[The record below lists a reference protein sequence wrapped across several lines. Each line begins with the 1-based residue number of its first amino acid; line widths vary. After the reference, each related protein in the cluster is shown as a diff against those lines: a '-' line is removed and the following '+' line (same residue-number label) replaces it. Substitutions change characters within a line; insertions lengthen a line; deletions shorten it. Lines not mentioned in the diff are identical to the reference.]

1 MNDNVKEIES
11 IGFGILSSE
20 EIVNM
25 SVCELDNTKLT
36 GAGSVYDPRMGCNA
50 ENNIP
55 CITCLQLPKKCP
67 GHFGHITLNEPI
79 IHPLFYKDV
88 VSFLRCFCMNCKRLL
103 ITEDQIKLCGLNKLK
118 NDKRFKKILEKL
130 EKVDICS
137 HCDSPQPKIVYGIS
151 DNSISLVYKEDTDKK
166 DKISIT
172 LTTDEIKKSFES
184 YIDSDV
190 ILCGFEPG
198 RMHPR
203 NLIMNNFPVIPPCAR
218 PFVVADGH
226 ICDDDLTNQ
235 IIEIIKSNNI
245 LKKDEDEKEDDP
257 KNITKKQKALQSLKF
272 RISTFYNNSAGKA
285 KHATTG
291 RPIKGLKERITGK
304 EGQVRNN
311 LMGKRVD
318 YSARTVIGPDPTLPF
333 GWIAIPKEIAEEL
346 TKPEMV
352 CYFNKEYLEKIVN
365 DCKANFIVKTN
376 GTKINLKYA
385 MFSKS
390 SKLFDK
396 DIIIRGD
403 KRITVINDDMTLLVG
418 DKVERNGKI
427 MEGIQIGDIII
438 RGDKRITVDD
448 CNFSINPGDKVDRK
462 GKLINIKK
470 ILTFYS
476 KKYIKLDLG
485 DEVHRHLKDGDIVI
499 LNRQPTLHKGSML
512 GMKVCIRP
520 GKTIRMNL
528 DSCKTFN
535 ADFDGDEMNIHIP
548 QSKEAEIEALEL
560 SAVKHNIISAQG
572 SKPNIAIVQDS
583 LTAAFLMT
591 KENKSITR
599 SQFFNV
605 CMAGNIDGKMLYSP
619 EKINTIIK
627 VLELKGK
634 KQEVWNGRGLISLLF
649 PDDFIYEKK
658 NDADPSE
665 PVVKIYRG
673 VLYEGAF
680 DKNILGSSHNSLIQV
695 INKEYGTE
703 VVSDFI
709 SNIQFITNKWLLI
722 NGFSIGLQDCLIND
736 LESVD
741 KIQDKIDMCYIEAC
755 GIAETTHNPGIREVR
770 ITASLSKAKDVGM
783 KIAKD
788 TMSKNNNLLST
799 VYSGSKGD
807 FFNIAQL
814 TGLLGQQNLIGKRVF
829 RYLNHGK
836 RTLPHYSFEKLD
848 RDEEYE
854 SRGFVRHSFIEGLN
868 PQEFYFHAMSG
879 REGICDTAMGTAKSG
894 YIQRRIIKVCEDIS
908 VKYDGS
914 VRDATGKIYQLAY
927 GYNGLDPC
935 CTVKVGNKQQAC
947 DISRIADKLNLQ
959 FEISN
964 ENLKVSK
971 LSEKKEI
978 NVEPIF
984 HKRIDLLRAIEKIT
998 GKKCLYK
1005 GVSDTDLLIK
1015 LKSLQN

>member
-1 MNDNVKEIES
+1 
-11 IGFGILSSE
+11 
-20 EIVNM
+20 
-25 SVCELDNTKLT
+25 
-36 GAGSVYDPRMGCNA
+36 
-50 ENNIP
+50 
-55 CITCLQLPKKCP
+55 
-67 GHFGHITLNEPI
+67 
-79 IHPLFYKDV
+79 
-88 VSFLRCFCMNCKRLL
+88 MNCKRLL

-352 CYFNKEYLEKIVN
+352 CSFNKEYLEKIVN

-709 SNIQFITNKWLLI
+709 SNIQ
-722 NGFSIGLQDCLIND
+722 C
-736 LESVD
+736 
-741 KIQDKIDMCYIEAC
+741 
-755 GIAETTHNPGIREVR
+755 
-770 ITASLSKAKDVGM
+770 M